1 MTRRVGLL
9 GGTFD
14 PIHMGH
20 LHAAEVAARRFALDP
35 VLVIPS
41 YAPPH
46 KAGRAVAPAE
56 DRFRMVELA
65 CAGRPGF
72 LPSRIEVEAR
82 GTSYSIITLE
92 KVRRLFPSARPFFI
106 VGADAFREIETW
118 RDYERVLEE
127 CRWIVTDRP
136 GSRLADILSILEG
149 RFGERLRELRAG
161 EDASEEVVES
171 GWIFLVPVG
180 ALDVSATEIRRRVR
194 EGESI
199 AGLVPEAVA
208 DYIRE
213 RGLYRSGGF
222 H

>member
-1 MTRRVGLL
+1 MTGRVGLL

-14 PIHMGH
+14 PIHQGH
-20 LHAAEVAARRFALDP
+20 LHAAGVAARSFALDP
-35 VLVIPS
+35 VLFIPS

-46 KAGRAVAPAE
+46 KDGRTVAPAE

-65 CAGRPGF
+65 CTGRPGF
-72 LPSRIEVEAR
+72 VPSRIEVEAR
-82 GTSYSIITLE
+82 ETSYSIITLE
-92 KVRRLFPSARPFFI
+92 KVRRLFPFARLFFI
-106 VGADAFREIETW
+106 VGADAFREIDSW

-136 GSRLADILSILEG
+136 GTRLADIRDILGG
-149 RFGERLRELRAG
+149 RFRGRMRELRPGEAATEDLIEGAG
-161 EDASEEVVES
+161 
-171 GWIFLVPVG
+171 IFLLPID

-208 DYIRE
+208 GYIRD
-213 RGLYRSGGF
+213 RGLYRSE
-222 H
+222 

>member
-1 MTRRVGLL
+1 MTDRVGLL

-14 PIHMGH
+14 PIHLGH
-20 LHAAEVAARRFALDP
+20 LHAAEVAARRFGLDP

-46 KAGRAVAPAE
+46 KDRRTGAPAE

-65 CAGRPGF
+65 CAGRPG
-72 LPSRIEVEAR
+72 LAPSRIEVEAR

-92 KVRRLFPSARPFFI
+92 KVRRLHPSARLFFV
-106 VGADAFREIETW
+106 VGADAFRDIETW

-136 GSRLADILSILEG
+136 GTRLAGLRDILGG
-149 RFGERLRELRAG
+149 RLRDRMRELRPG
-161 EDASEEVVES
+161 EAATEEVLES
-171 GWIFLVPVG
+171 AWIFLLPID
-180 ALDVSATEIRRRVR
+180 ALDISATEVRRRVR
-194 EGESI
+194 AGESI

-208 DYIRE
+208 AYIRS
-213 RGLYRSGGF
+213 RSLYRSE
-222 H
+222 